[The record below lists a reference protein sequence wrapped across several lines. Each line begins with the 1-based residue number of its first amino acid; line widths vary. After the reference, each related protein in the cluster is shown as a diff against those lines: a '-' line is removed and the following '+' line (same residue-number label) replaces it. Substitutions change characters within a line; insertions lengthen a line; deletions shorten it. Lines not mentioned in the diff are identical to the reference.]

1 MNRSTRPSIALGLSL
16 LVGAVGA
23 VLLPTPAHAALYVYN
38 CILNPRQEVPPVA
51 SSAR

>member
-16 LVGAVGA
+16 LVGAV
-23 VLLPTPAHAALYVYN
+23 LLATPAHAALYVYN

-51 SSAR
+51 SSARVSQ